1 MTAPRRTSPT
11 REVQDVA
18 DRLHSAALHL
28 LRRLRIEDDILGVS
42 PPRLSAL
49 SVVVSAGPLAIGALA
64 AAEGVAAPTMT
75 RLVDGLER
83 DGLVRR
89 RRDPADA
96 RGVLVEATPAGK
108 RVLTRGRAQRV
119 QSLAATLASLTPD
132 ELAAIARGAELIER
146 DGLNQMSGEAGVFGA
161 FYIFVHSVA
170 AQSDRGQVRM
180 SDADFTEKVE
190 AVAVG

>member
-1 MTAPRRTSPT
+1 
-11 REVQDVA
+11 VQAVA

-28 LRRLRIEDDILGVS
+28 LRRLRIEDDVLGVS

-83 DGLVRR
+83 DGFVRR

-96 RGVLVEATPAGK
+96 RGVLVEASPAGR
-108 RVLTRGRAQRV
+108 RVLTKDRTRRV
-119 QSLAATLASLTPD
+119 ETLAASLAGLSPD
-132 ELAAIARGAELIER
+132 ELAAIGRAAELIER
-146 DGLNQMSGEAGVFGA
+146 VSRAPDG
-161 FYIFVHSVA
+161 
-170 AQSDRGQVRM
+170 
-180 SDADFTEKVE
+180 
-190 AVAVG
+190 